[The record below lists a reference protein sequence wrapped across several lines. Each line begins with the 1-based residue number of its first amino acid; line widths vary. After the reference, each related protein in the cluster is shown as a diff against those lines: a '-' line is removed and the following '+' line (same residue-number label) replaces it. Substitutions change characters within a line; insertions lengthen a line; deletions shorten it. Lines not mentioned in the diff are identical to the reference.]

1 MKKKKKKIVK
11 MRKRVRTSESGVE
24 TKFAKLLKIESKFP
38 NFSAL
43 NILYYCILV
52 RLVYIYPY
60 R

>member
-43 NILYYCILV
+43 NILLLQV
-52 RLVYIYPY
+52 S
-60 R
+60 